1 MEINDQAVVIVG
13 AGMAGLTAAAY
24 LARNHYPVLLLDRN
38 ERTGGLLG
46 SVEKNGFI
54 FDTGPRALVNSGII
68 QPALKDLGIQW
79 DFFKNRISIGVE
91 GKMQPVSSME
101 DLPAYQEMLLKLY
114 PENAED
120 VKKIVRVIGQISEYT
135 RVLYEFDNP
144 SFSNLM
150 GDKDYVFKQLLPW
163 LPKFLA
169 ANARLNRFNMPM
181 EVFMRRLTDNTSLID
196 IITQHFFKQTPTY
209 FALGYFYV
217 YQDYFYPRGGTG
229 ALGRLLTEKVLSL
242 GVNIQLNTNV
252 VEVRPSEN
260 RVIDA
265 NGVSYPYRHL
275 LWAADLKTFYRILNP
290 AGLTPQV
297 SQKLQVSAQK
307 VLSSRAAES
316 VFMVNMAVNRPP
328 EFFRERGSEHG
339 FFTPS
344 KQGLGATGR
353 EAKERLLQDFERL
366 SKDEVLGWLDQYLRL
381 NTYEVSIP
389 VLRDPAMA
397 PPGQTGLMVSCLLD
411 YQVFKKVEEAG
422 WYNEFKDIVEN
433 KIVDLIS
440 QTLYPG
446 IREDILFKVSAS
458 PITIQKVSGNSEGAI
473 VGWSFEQEPPVIYKL
488 SDLPKSVQTPVP
500 NIYQAGQ
507 WAYAP
512 AGVPTAILTGWYA
525 FQRILKRSKK
535 DQPQA

>member
-1 MEINDQAVVIVG
+1 MEMNDQAVLIVG

-397 PPGQTGLMVSCLLD
+397 PPGQTGVMVSCLLD

>member
-1 MEINDQAVVIVG
+1 MEINDQAVLIVG

>member
-1 MEINDQAVVIVG
+1 MEMNDQAVVIVG

-91 GKMQPVSSME
+91 GKMQPVSSMQ

-114 PENAED
+114 PESAED

-150 GDKDYVFKQLLPW
+150 GDKDYVFKKLLPW

-169 ANARLNRFNMPM
+169 ANAKLNRFNMPM

-297 SQKLQVSAQK
+297 AQKTRASAQK
-307 VLSSRAAES
+307 ILSSRAAES
-316 VFMVNMAVNRPP
+316 VFMVNMAVSRPP
-328 EFFRERGSEHG
+328 EFFRERGSDHG

-353 EAKERLLQDFERL
+353 EAKERLLRDFERF

-381 NTYEVSIP
+381 NTYEISIP

-488 SDLPKSVQTPVP
+488 SDIPKSVQTPVP

-535 DQPQA
+535 DRQQA

>member
-1 MEINDQAVVIVG
+1 M
-13 AGMAGLTAAAY
+13 
-24 LARNHYPVLLLDRN
+24 
-38 ERTGGLLG
+38 
-46 SVEKNGFI
+46 
-54 FDTGPRALVNSGII
+54 
-68 QPALKDLGIQW
+68 
-79 DFFKNRISIGVE
+79 
-91 GKMQPVSSME
+91 
-101 DLPAYQEMLLKLY
+101 
-114 PENAED
+114 
-120 VKKIVRVIGQISEYT
+120 
-135 RVLYEFDNP
+135 
-144 SFSNLM
+144 
-150 GDKDYVFKQLLPW
+150 
-163 LPKFLA
+163 
-169 ANARLNRFNMPM
+169 
-181 EVFMRRLTDNTSLID
+181 
-196 IITQHFFKQTPTY
+196 
-209 FALGYFYV
+209 

-381 NTYEVSIP
+381 NTYEISIP